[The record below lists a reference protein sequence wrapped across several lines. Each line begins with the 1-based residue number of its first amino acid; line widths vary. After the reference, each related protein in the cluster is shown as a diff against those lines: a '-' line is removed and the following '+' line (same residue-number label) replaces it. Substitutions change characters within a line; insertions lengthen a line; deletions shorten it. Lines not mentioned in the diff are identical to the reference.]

1 MAGLM
6 VGLMVGF
13 VAGFCLLT
21 LYYLLVVSDPGSN
34 LTVMVVDPGW
44 ILDVA
49 VKILDWLCPKS

>member
-1 MAGLM
+1 M